1 MTEIASIDLISYAF
15 KTRSQIRVTLESQIG
30 HFINLLKKN
39 LNTHIQTLN
48 LIGKLNLKSEM
59 QISYCKWVKFQVF
72 D

>member
-1 MTEIASIDLISYAF
+1 MITSD

-30 HFINLLKKN
+30 HFINLLKKKMN
-39 LNTHIQTLN
+39 IHSQTLN

-59 QISYCKWVKFQVF
+59 QISNCKWVKFQVF